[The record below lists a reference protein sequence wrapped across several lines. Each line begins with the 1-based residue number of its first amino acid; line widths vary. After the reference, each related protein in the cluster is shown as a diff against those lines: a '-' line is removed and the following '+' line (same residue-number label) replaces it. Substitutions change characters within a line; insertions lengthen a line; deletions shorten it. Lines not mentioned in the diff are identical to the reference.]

1 MDTRREAIF
10 LLARWL
16 ETRAF
21 PDRMLTG
28 SPDDRAFVMDLVY
41 TTIRYL
47 RPLEWVLGQLTRLP
61 QGETRAALL
70 VGAAQLLYMPDVA
83 DYAAVNETVAAAKR
97 ASRVSG
103 GFVNAVLRNLI
114 RHRDELSAGLAKEA
128 PPVRLSHP
136 TSLYRRWAKRYGEA
150 EAEALCE
157 WNNQPAETFLA
168 FPPGAEAL
176 FTVLPHGER
185 VDRQPGYAEGAFIV
199 QDPATAVA
207 VALLDV
213 HPGQRVLDACA
224 APGGKTVQLA
234 WRMRGEGELIAC
246 DLYEN
251 RLETVRRN
259 LARTRQSWVK
269 TATADFSRP
278 DGHAFEGTFDR
289 ILLDAPCSNTGVL
302 RRRVDA
308 RWRWNKERMA
318 NCCKTQAALLDT
330 LSGLLAPGGTLVYS
344 TCSLEP
350 EENGI
355 QIEAFLKRHPGFT
368 LRETEERLPFRDKT
382 DGAFAAALSF
392 QG

>member
-10 LLARWL
+10 LLTRWL

-21 PDRMLTG
+21 PDRMLAG
-28 SPDDRAFVMDLVY
+28 SQDDRAFVMDLVY
-41 TTIRYL
+41 TTIRRY
-47 RPLEWVLGQLTRLP
+47 RALEWILGRLTRLP

-70 VGAAQLLYMPDVA
+70 IGAAQLLYMQDVA

-114 RHRDELSAGLAKEA
+114 RRRDELLAALAQEQ

-150 EAEALCE
+150 GAEALCE
-157 WNNQPAETFLA
+157 WNNRPAETFLA
-168 FPPGAEAL
+168 FPPGAETPFA
-176 FTVLPHGER
+176 VLPRGER

-199 QDPATAVA
+199 QDPAPAVA
-207 VALLDV
+207 VALLDAR
-213 HPGQRVLDACA
+213 PGQRVLDACA

-234 WRMRGEGELIAC
+234 WRMRGEGELVAC

-259 LARTRQSWVK
+259 LARTRQGWVT
-269 TATADFSRP
+269 TAAADFSRP
-278 DGHAFEGTFDR
+278 DGHSLTGTFDR

-318 NCCKTQAALLDT
+318 ACRASQAALLDT

-350 EENGI
+350 EENGD
-355 QIEAFLKRHPGFT
+355 QVAAFLKRHPDFT
-368 LRETEERLPFRDKT
+368 LRETAERLPFRDKT
-382 DGAFAAALSF
+382 DGAFAAALTK
-392 QG
+392 